1 MKSGPCGPKASE
13 PQHWDENR
21 ARLMHAHP
29 FLSPLC
35 TDLYELTMAAG
46 YWRHGLDDRAT
57 FSLYLRGRPQRGYYV
72 AAGLEP
78 ALAFLENY
86 GFDQGDIA
94 YLRRTGLFESA
105 FLDCLAALR
114 FSGDVSALPEGALFF
129 PGEPILE
136 ISAPIIEAQLLETFL
151 INTIGLHTLIATKA
165 ARCVYAARGRGL
177 IDFALRRTQG
187 IDAGMAVA
195 RSTYL
200 AGFDATSNVLAAKI
214 YDIPAAG
221 TMAHS
226 FVQIF
231 EDEKEAF
238 EAYART
244 FPDRTILLIDTYD
257 TIRGANLAV
266 EVARKMAAAGHALA
280 GVRLDSGDLIALS
293 RQVRAIFDNAGLPEV
308 KIFASSGL
316 DEFGVD
322 RIVRSDA
329 AVDAFG
335 VGTKVGVSADLPY
348 LDMVYKLVRYD
359 DRNVRKLSPG
369 KQTLAGEKQL
379 FRRVDEKGR
388 YLEDVIGTRGETDDL
403 GQPLLEKVMQGGEIT
418 RPLPALEEI
427 RQSFRSNFEKLPK
440 RYKRLSQPDVY
451 SVRLSPALSALQK

>member
-1 MKSGPCGPKASE
+1 
-13 PQHWDENR
+13 
-21 ARLMHAHP
+21 MHAHP

-46 YWRHGLDDRAT
+46 YWQRGLDARAT
-57 FSLYLRGRPQRGYYV
+57 FSLYVRGRPQRGYYV

-86 GFDQGDIA
+86 GFDPGDIA

-105 FLDCLAALR
+105 FLDYLAALR
-114 FSGDVSALPEGALFF
+114 FSGDVCALPEGTLFF
-129 PGEPILE
+129 PDEPILE
-136 ISAPIIEAQLLETFL
+136 ITAPIIEAQLLETFV

-165 ARCVYAARGRGL
+165 ARCVHAARGRGL

-226 FVQIF
+226 FIQVF
-231 EDEKEAF
+231 EDEIKAF
-238 EAYART
+238 EAYARA

-257 TIRGANLAV
+257 TIRGAYLAV
-266 EVARKMAAAGHALA
+266 EVARKMAAAGHALV

-322 RIVRSDA
+322 RVVRSDA

-335 VGTKVGVSADLPY
+335 VGTKVGVSSDLPF
-348 LDMVYKLVRYD
+348 LDMVYKLVRYA
-359 DRNVRKLSPG
+359 DRDVRKLSPG

-379 FRRVDEKGR
+379 FRRMDEQDR
-388 YLEDVIGTRGETDDL
+388 YLEDVIGARDETN
-403 GQPLLEKVMQGGEIT
+403 GPGRPLLETVMQEGKIT
-418 RPLPALEEI
+418 RPLPALQEI
-427 RQSFRSNFEKLPK
+427 RQGFRSNFEKLPE
-440 RYKRLSQPDVY
+440 RYKRLSQPDAYPVL
-451 SVRLSPALSALQK
+451 LSPALEVLQK